1 MPRHRHWPVTMQAGG
16 VVLRPMRRADE
27 ARWTTTRE
35 LDWDWLGPWEA
46 TKPPG
51 SHERVGGYRM
61 MITRNRRRA
70 KQGTSLPWAIGWDD
84 GWPDHPALNRDTTP
98 HYRTID
104 GVVDLVW
111 ICDVVLNGL
120 LGGFRLRR

>member
-1 MPRHRHWPVTMQAGG
+1 MPRHHHWPVTMQAGG

-35 LDWDWLGPWEA
+35 LDCDWLGPWEA

-70 KQGTSLPWAIGWDD
+70 KEGTFLPWAIGWDD
-84 GWPDHPALNRDTTP
+84 GWPDSPALNPR
-98 HYRTID
+98 HYAPYRAID
-104 GVVDLVW
+104 GVVDFVG